1 MKIQK
6 DFEGIINM
14 NEKTRITYYGQSLF
28 VIESSK
34 GIKIGIDP
42 YNRLFIAKLPDIEA
56 DIVLVTHNHPDH
68 SNISLFKGNPKVIK
82 TIGNY
87 SVKGISIEGLPS
99 RHRFL
104 RGKNI
109 IFKIIVDNIVFCHLG
124 DLGYIHEDDLL
135 NKLKDTDIL
144 FIPIGGTFT
153 IDYKKAHEI
162 MGNINPSVSIPMH
175 YRGKNSRIR
184 FLDTIDNFLSLAKV
198 YKLKDKT
205 IILSKDDL
213 PEKSEIWVLRS
224 S

>member
-1 MKIQK
+1 VS
-6 DFEGIINM
+6 
-14 NEKTRITYYGQSLF
+14 EKTRVTYYGQSLF

-34 GIKIGIDP
+34 GIKLGIDP

-68 SNISLFKGNPKVIK
+68 SNISLFKGNPKV
-82 TIGNY
+82 
-87 SVKGISIEGLPS
+87 
-99 RHRFL
+99 L